1 MISSKLLGIGFI
13 CAMALSVSAEA
24 KLYKWVDKDGIT
36 HYGEVIPP
44 EYANRDR
51 DTLNK
56 AGLVNKRPEKVDPA
70 TLHAKEEA
78 DQKRNVELQAEVE
91 QKRRDSTLLNTY
103 SNVKEIDMARDRSLV
118 LINARIDSN
127 NMLIKS
133 TQSTLEELNKEVESR
148 NKTGKKI
155 PASLTRDIE
164 QAKARSDRYTQ
175 ELAKSEKELD
185 DVKARF
191 ENDKQLYIKLKGD
204 SSHK

>member
-1 MISSKLLGIGFI
+1 MINSKFLSIGFI

-24 KLYKWVDKDGIT
+24 KLYKWVDNNGVT

-44 EYANRDR
+44 EYANKDR

-56 AGLVNKRPEKVDPA
+56 AGLLNKRPEKIDPA
-70 TLHAKEEA
+70 AEHAKEEA
-78 DQKRNVELQAEVE
+78 EQKRNIEKQAEIE

-103 SNVKEIDMARDRSLV
+103 SNEKEIDMARERSLV

-127 NMLIKS
+127 KMLIKS
-133 TQSTLEELNKEVESR
+133 TQTTLDELNKEAESR

-155 PASLTRDIE
+155 PVSLTRDIS
-164 QAKARSDRYTQ
+164 QAQSRFDRYTT

-185 DVKARF
+185 DVRARF
-191 ENDKQLYIKLKGD
+191 DNDKMLYRKLKGD
-204 SSHK
+204 ATHK